1 MSETELAPPDQ
12 AEVGARPPGT
22 CGWCGHTEF
31 ADVYR
36 IFDKKIIR
44 CRACDL
50 MQTSPMPTIGELE
63 SIYSETYFANPDLTN
78 PGSQAIYGYC
88 DYLTERLNKQ
98 VKYKTILRTIRA
110 HLDAGGVTT
119 RELLDIGCGYGFFLD
134 SSVDFGFTPSGLEF
148 NAHAIA
154 KLRGRYAFT
163 VRQSNGG
170 IEGAFPPESFSCVA
184 MLDTIEHLLDPFGAL
199 DSIREMLRPGGV
211 VAISTMD
218 STSFTSRLLGSR
230 LEDFRRINEHLYFF
244 DRKTIRAI
252 LEAKGFEVLQI
263 ASIGHTFEAGLLFS
277 RIGTSIP
284 SLRLLATLVR
294 ALRLEHLR
302 ISFNPR
308 TKMIVYARKR

>member
-1 MSETELAPPDQ
+1 MSE
-12 AEVGARPPGT
+12 AEPATTDRPAAAARADAS
-22 CGWCGHTEF
+22 CGWCGHRGF
-31 ADVYR
+31 VDVYR
-36 IFDKKIIR
+36 IFDKRITR
-44 CRACDL
+44 CTACDL
-50 MQTSPMPTIGELE
+50 MQTWPMPTVGELE
-63 SIYSETYFANPDLTN
+63 SIYTETYFTNPDLTD

-88 DYLTERLNKQ
+88 DYLAERLNKQ
-98 VKYKTILRTIRA
+98 VKYKTILRKIRA
-110 HLDAGGVTT
+110 HLEEGGVAS

-148 NAHAIA
+148 NGHAIER
-154 KLRGRYAFT
+154 LRSRYAFA

-170 IEGAFPPESFSCVA
+170 IEGAYPPESFACIA

-199 DSIREMLRPGGV
+199 DGIREMLRPKGV

-218 STSFTSRLLGSR
+218 STSLTSRLLGAR

-244 DRKTIRAI
+244 DRKTLRAV

-263 ASIGHTFEAGLLFS
+263 GSIGHTFEAGLLFS
-277 RIGTSIP
+277 RIGSSLP
-284 SLRLLATLVR
+284 SLRPLASIVR
-294 ALRLEHLR
+294 ALGLEHLR